1 MTEYVWDKYQIQE
14 GGVVETFKFAQKHP
28 HRVLGFLKKGSKKRQ
43 GWYVHKYRMDT
54 AIVRLPHTMHLD
66 QAQNAAKLILL
77 SLKQTGSEEQP

>member
-14 GGVVETFKFAQKHP
+14 GGVAETFKFAQLHS

-43 GWYVHKYRMDT
+43 GWFVHSFSAADH
-54 AIVRLPHTMHLD
+54 AARLPHTLPLD

-77 SLKQTGSEEQP
+77 SLEEQP

>member
-14 GGVVETFKFAQKHP
+14 GGVAETFQFAQKHP

-77 SLKQTGSEEQP
+77 SLEKQP